1 MKTNITCF
9 FFFFFFFYL
18 ASSDFRK
25 EEVKLQ
31 VDSYGRIVVSGERH
45 LNEWKRVHFRLTFPA
60 PLNSDMDKIAG
71 KFDGGILYVYVPK
84 QVTHQNKESATAK
97 VGNRKVERSEEKDRH
112 QHGNG
117 EVERAEEKDCH
128 QHENGEVERAEEND
142 SHAPKAD
149 EGRRGP
155 SQHDDHIELAVK
167 RNENEHIGEFPE
179 QVIRNWHQ
187 ESALRSALGVL
198 RENKGIVITAVI
210 AFSLGLFVSHKF
222 NSTGP

>member
-1 MKTNITCF
+1 M
-9 FFFFFFFYL
+9 
-18 ASSDFRK
+18 
-25 EEVKLQ
+25 KLQ
-31 VDSYGRIVVSGERH
+31 VNSYGRIVVSGERN
-45 LNEWKRVHFRLTFPA
+45 LNEWKHVHFRLTFPA

-117 EVERAEEKDCH
+117 EVERA
-128 QHENGEVERAEEND
+128 AEND
-142 SHAPKAD
+142 SHAPNAD
-149 EGRRGP
+149 EGRIGP
-155 SQHDDHIELAVK
+155 NQHDNHIEHEVK
-167 RNENEHIGEFPE
+167 RHENEHIGEFPE

-210 AFSLGLFVSHKF
+210 AFSLGLLVSRKF
-222 NSTGP
+222 NGSS